1 MDFYFF
7 LLRLIFSFF
16 FLTVPLPWKLYML
29 VYMDVSYCMYISWQN
44 YQRKRRRKKSTS
56 KLERPTRMSYPT
68 WGALLHMAMSHSCLN
83 HKIDELS
90 LVFSAKS
97 PSQRSS
103 TLTMSEP
110 FHPSIK
116 LQAPFPWLVTPLYVH
131 WRAFLWYHKP
141 TRLVISN
148 HHLFFFSWS
157 ANKNFPVWPLNFQ

>member
-103 TLTMSEP
+103 TLTMSLCAYGFLLHCP
-110 FHPSIK
+110 QIYLYYK
-116 LQAPFPWLVTPLYVH
+116 WLFGCSGLLIIS
-131 WRAFLWYHKP
+131 A
-141 TRLVISN
+141 RL
-148 HHLFFFSWS
+148 
-157 ANKNFPVWPLNFQ
+157 